1 LAELRTAADALQLTL
16 VPRFSFR
23 VRLSASVRL
32 LSLFNLRTDTGAE
45 IRYSSPNAPGFLEK
59 LQTMETS
66 NSTIT
71 RATAYI
77 ETSIVSYLTARPSR
91 DLLVAAHQQLTVT
104 WWEQQRAHY
113 ELFTSQVVLAEARAG
128 DPEAAQRRL
137 AVLERLPLLDVTDA
151 AITLAA
157 ALISG
162 QALPAQ
168 AAQDALHLGIA
179 CVHGMEYLLTWNC
192 AHLAN
197 ARLRSRIE
205 QVCRDAGYIPPIICT
220 PEELEG

>member
-1 LAELRTAADALQLTL
+1 
-16 VPRFSFR
+16 
-23 VRLSASVRL
+23 
-32 LSLFNLRTDTGAE
+32 
-45 IRYSSPNAPGFLEK
+45 
-59 LQTMETS
+59 METS
-66 NSTIT
+66 DAPIT
-71 RATAYI
+71 SATVYI

-91 DLLVAAHQQLTVT
+91 DLLVVAHQQITVT
-104 WWEQQRAHY
+104 WWDQERAHY
-113 ELFTSQVVLAEARAG
+113 DLFTSQVVLAEARAG

-137 AVLERLPLLDVTDA
+137 AVLECLPLLDVTDA

-157 ALISG
+157 ALVSG
-162 QALPAQ
+162 QVLPAQ
-168 AAQDALHLGIA
+168 AAQDALHIAVA

-205 QVCRDAGYIPPIICT
+205 QICRDAGYVPPIICT

>member
-1 LAELRTAADALQLTL
+1 MDTSDAG
-16 VPRFSFR
+16 
-23 VRLSASVRL
+23 SAKPTV
-32 LSLFNLRTDTGAE
+32 
-45 IRYSSPNAPGFLEK
+45 
-59 LQTMETS
+59 
-66 NSTIT
+66 
-71 RATAYI
+71 YI

-91 DLLVAAHQQLTVT
+91 DLLVAAHQQLTVA
-104 WWEQQRAHY
+104 WWDEQRTRY

-151 AITLAA
+151 AIALATM
-157 ALISG
+157 LITR

-168 AAQDALHLGIA
+168 AAQDALHLAMA
-179 CVHGMEYLLTWNC
+179 CVHGMQYLLTWNC
-192 AHLAN
+192 THLAN

-205 QVCRDAGYIPPIICT
+205 QVCREAGYVPPIICT

>member
-1 LAELRTAADALQLTL
+1 MD
-16 VPRFSFR
+16 
-23 VRLSASVRL
+23 
-32 LSLFNLRTDTGAE
+32 
-45 IRYSSPNAPGFLEK
+45 
-59 LQTMETS
+59 TS
-66 NSTIT
+66 NSSVT
-71 RATAYI
+71 RAAVYI

-91 DLLVAAHQQLTVT
+91 DLLVAAHQQLTVA
-104 WWEQQRAHY
+104 WWEQQRSHND
-113 ELFTSQVVLAEARAG
+113 LFTSQVVLTEARAG

-137 AVLERLPLLDVTDA
+137 AVLERLPLLDVTDM

-157 ALISG
+157 ALVSG
-162 QALPAQ
+162 QVLPAQ
-168 AAQDALHLGIA
+168 AAQDALHIA
-179 CVHGMEYLLTWNC
+179 VTCVHGVEYLLTWNC

>member
-1 LAELRTAADALQLTL
+1 MDTSDA
-16 VPRFSFR
+16 
-23 VRLSASVRL
+23 
-32 LSLFNLRTDTGAE
+32 G
-45 IRYSSPNAPGFLEK
+45 
-59 LQTMETS
+59 
-66 NSTIT
+66 STKPT
-71 RATAYI
+71 VYI

-91 DLLVAAHQQLTVT
+91 DLLVAAHQQLTVA
-104 WWEQQRAHY
+104 WWDEQRTRY

-151 AITLAA
+151 AIALATM
-157 ALISG
+157 LITR

-168 AAQDALHLGIA
+168 AAQDALHVAVA

-205 QVCRDAGYIPPIICT
+205 HICRDAGYVPPIICT

>member
-1 LAELRTAADALQLTL
+1 MDT
-16 VPRFSFR
+16 PNS
-23 VRLSASVRL
+23 SV
-32 LSLFNLRTDTGAE
+32 
-45 IRYSSPNAPGFLEK
+45 
-59 LQTMETS
+59 
-66 NSTIT
+66 T
-71 RATAYI
+71 RAAVYI

-104 WWEQQRAHY
+104 WWDEQRTRY

-128 DPEAAQRRL
+128 DPNAAQRRL

-151 AITLAA
+151 AIALATL
-157 ALISG
+157 LIAR

-168 AAQDALHLGIA
+168 AAQDALHLAIT
-179 CVHGMEYLLTWNC
+179 CVHGIQYLLTWNC
-192 AHLAN
+192 THLAN

-205 QVCRDAGYIPPIICT
+205 QVCREAGYIPPIICT